1 MDRTRILSLLT
12 AGAVVLALSGCQSK
26 GDSSSAQTDGAATG
40 VAVQTRTIQLSSVA
54 TDNNVSGKVAA
65 DSQTSV
71 MVVATAKCTAVYVEA
86 GDEVK
91 AGDKICT
98 LDLASTIAAYNA
110 AKITYDSTVNS
121 YADQKAVLDKQIAL
135 YEKNLKDTKALFDI
149 GAASQAEIDQA
160 ELTLM
165 GAKNQRETAL
175 SQLEAG
181 MQSYKSNVQ
190 QLDQVLQD
198 VDSKGNVIAPVSG
211 TLVSLSAT
219 ENGYVSASMPV
230 AVINGVEQM
239 KITVA
244 VSESLVPKLA
254 IGDEADVTVAA
265 AGAQFV
271 GTVLSVEKAAN
282 MQTQL
287 YTVTLSVPAEVSG
300 LLSGM
305 FAEVTFHTD
314 RADGVITVPS
324 QAVLT
329 RGDTR
334 YVFVVEDGAAKY
346 VEVTLGLMG
355 SGVTQITSG
364 LTAGQELVTVGQ
376 SYLSDGD
383 PVRVVSGEG

>member
-1 MDRTRILSLLT
+1 MNWKRFLSLT
-12 AGAVVLALSGCQSK
+12 VAGAMALAMTGCQSK
-26 GDSSSAQTDGAATG
+26 EEDSSQQDDTAVG
-40 VAVQTRTIQLSSVA
+40 VAVQVQQVELSSIA

-65 DSQTSV
+65 DSQTSI
-71 MVVATAKCTAVYVEA
+71 MVAAAAKCTAVYVEA

-181 MQSYKSNVQ
+181 MQSYKSNVR

-230 AVINGVEQM
+230 AVINGAEQM
-239 KITVA
+239 KITVS
-244 VSESLVPKLA
+244 VSEALVPKLA
-254 IGDEADVTVAA
+254 IGDQADVAVSA
-265 AGAQFV
+265 AGAQFS
-271 GTVLSVEKAAN
+271 GTVRSVEKAAN

-314 RADGVITVPS
+314 SADNVITVPS

-334 YVFVVEDGAAKY
+334 YVFVVEDGTAKY
-346 VEVTLGLMG
+346 VEVTLGMMG
-355 SGVTQITSG
+355 SGVTEVTSG
-364 LTAGQELVTVGQ
+364 LTAGQQLVTVGQ

-383 PVRVVSGEG
+383 PVRIVSGEG

>member
-1 MDRTRILSLLT
+1 MNWKRFLSLT
-12 AGAVVLALSGCQSK
+12 VAGAMALAVTGCQSK
-26 GDSSSAQTDGAATG
+26 EGDSSQQDDAAVG
-40 VAVQTRTIQLSSVA
+40 VAVQVQQVELSSIA
-54 TDNNVSGKVAA
+54 TDNHVSGKVAA
-65 DSQTSV
+65 DSQTSI
-71 MVVATAKCTAVYVEA
+71 MVAAAAKCTAVYVEA

-198 VDSKGNVIAPVSG
+198 VDS

-230 AVINGVEQM
+230 AVINGAEQM
-239 KITVA
+239 KITVS
-244 VSESLVPKLA
+244 VSEALVPKLA
-254 IGDEADVTVAA
+254 IGDQADVTVSA
-265 AGAQFV
+265 AGVQFS
-271 GTVLSVEKAAN
+271 GTVRSVEKAAN

-314 RADGVITVPS
+314 QADGVITVPS

-346 VEVTLGLMG
+346 VEVTLGMMG
-355 SGVTQITSG
+355 SGVTEVTSG
-364 LTAGQELVTVGQ
+364 LTAGQQLVTVGQ

-383 PVRVVSGEG
+383 PVRIVSGEG

>member
-1 MDRTRILSLLT
+1 MNWKRFLSLT
-12 AGAVVLALSGCQSK
+12 VAGAMALAMTGCQSK
-26 GDSSSAQTDGAATG
+26 EEDSSQQDDAAVG
-40 VAVQTRTIQLSSVA
+40 VAVQVQQVELSSIA

-65 DSQTSV
+65 DSQTSI
-71 MVVATAKCTAVYVEA
+71 MVAAAAKCTAVYVEA

-230 AVINGVEQM
+230 AVINGAEQM
-239 KITVA
+239 KITVS
-244 VSESLVPKLA
+244 VSEALVPKLA
-254 IGDEADVTVAA
+254 IGDQADVVVSA
-265 AGAQFV
+265 AGAQFS
-271 GTVLSVEKAAN
+271 GTVRSVEKAAN

-287 YTVTLSVPAEVSG
+287 YTVTISVPAEVSG

-324 QAVLT
+324 QAILT
-329 RGDTR
+329 SGETR
-334 YVFVVEDGAAKY
+334 YVFVVEDGTAKY
-346 VEVTLGLMG
+346 VEVTLGMMG
-355 SGVTQITSG
+355 SGVTEVTSG
-364 LTAGQELVTVGQ
+364 LTAGQQRVTVGQ

-383 PVRVVSGEG
+383 PVRIVSGEG

>member
-1 MDRTRILSLLT
+1 M
-12 AGAVVLALSGCQSK
+12 ALAMTGCQSK
-26 GDSSSAQTDGAATG
+26 EEDSSQQDDAAVG
-40 VAVQTRTIQLSSVA
+40 VAVQVQQVELSSIA

-65 DSQTSV
+65 DSQTSI
-71 MVVATAKCTAVYVEA
+71 MVAAAAKCTAVYVEA

-230 AVINGVEQM
+230 AVINGAEQM
-239 KITVA
+239 KITVS
-244 VSESLVPKLA
+244 VSEALVPKLA
-254 IGDEADVTVAA
+254 IGDQADVVVSA
-265 AGAQFV
+265 AGAQFS
-271 GTVLSVEKAAN
+271 GTVRSVEKAAN

-324 QAVLT
+324 QAILT
-329 RGDTR
+329 SGDTR

-346 VEVTLGLMG
+346 VEVTLGMMG
-355 SGVTQITSG
+355 SGVTEVTSG
-364 LTAGQELVTVGQ
+364 LSAGQQLVTVGQ

-383 PVRVVSGEG
+383 PVRIVSGEG

>member
-1 MDRTRILSLLT
+1 MNWKRFLSLT
-12 AGAVVLALSGCQSK
+12 VAGAMALAMTGCQSK
-26 GDSSSAQTDGAATG
+26 EGDSSQQDDAAVG
-40 VAVQTRTIQLSSVA
+40 VAVQVQQVELSSIA
-54 TDNNVSGKVAA
+54 TDNHVSGKVAA
-65 DSQTSV
+65 DSQTSI
-71 MVVATAKCTAVYVEA
+71 MVAAAAKCTAVYVEA

-230 AVINGVEQM
+230 AVINGAEQM
-239 KITVA
+239 KITVS
-244 VSESLVPKLA
+244 VSEALVPKLA
-254 IGDEADVTVAA
+254 IGDQADVAVSA
-265 AGAQFV
+265 AGAQFS
-271 GTVLSVEKAAN
+271 GTVRSVEKAAN

-287 YTVTLSVPAEVSG
+287 YTVTISVPAEVSG

-334 YVFVVEDGAAKY
+334 YVFVVEDGTAKY
-346 VEVTLGLMG
+346 VEVTLGMMG
-355 SGVTQITSG
+355 SGVTEVTSG
-364 LTAGQELVTVGQ
+364 LTAGQQLVTVGQ

-383 PVRVVSGEG
+383 PVRIVSGEG

>member
-1 MDRTRILSLLT
+1 MNWKRFLSLT
-12 AGAVVLALSGCQSK
+12 VAGAMALAMTGCQSK
-26 GDSSSAQTDGAATG
+26 EEDSSQQDDAAVG
-40 VAVQTRTIQLSSVA
+40 VAVQVQQVELSSIA

-65 DSQTSV
+65 DSQTSI
-71 MVVATAKCTAVYVEA
+71 MVAAAAKCTAVYVEA

-181 MQSYKSNVQ
+181 MQSYKSNMQ

-230 AVINGVEQM
+230 AVINGAEQM
-239 KITVA
+239 KITVS
-244 VSESLVPKLA
+244 VSEALVPKLA
-254 IGDEADVTVAA
+254 IGDQADVAVSA
-265 AGAQFV
+265 AGAQFS
-271 GTVLSVEKAAN
+271 GTVRSVEKAAN

-314 RADGVITVPS
+314 SADNVITVPS
-324 QAVLT
+324 QAILT
-329 RGDTR
+329 SGETR

-346 VEVTLGLMG
+346 VEVTLGMMG
-355 SGVTQITSG
+355 SGVTEVTSG
-364 LTAGQELVTVGQ
+364 LTAGQQLVTVGQ

-383 PVRVVSGEG
+383 PVRIVSGEG

>member
-1 MDRTRILSLLT
+1 MNWKRFLSLAV
-12 AGAVVLALSGCQSK
+12 AGAMALAMTGCQSK
-26 GDSSSAQTDGAATG
+26 EGDSSQQDDAAVG
-40 VAVQTRTIQLSSVA
+40 VAVQVQQVELSSIA
-54 TDNNVSGKVAA
+54 TDNHVSGKVAA
-65 DSQTSV
+65 DSQTSI
-71 MVVATAKCTAVYVEA
+71 MVAAAAKCTAVYVEA

-219 ENGYVSASMPV
+219 ENGYVSTSMPV
-230 AVINGVEQM
+230 AVINGAEQM
-239 KITVA
+239 KITVS
-244 VSESLVPKLA
+244 VSEALVPKLA
-254 IGDEADVTVAA
+254 IGDQADVTVSA
-265 AGAQFV
+265 AGAQFS
-271 GTVLSVEKAAN
+271 GTVRSVEKAAN

-346 VEVTLGLMG
+346 VEVTLGMMG
-355 SGVTQITSG
+355 SGVTEVTSG
-364 LTAGQELVTVGQ
+364 LTAGQQLVTVGQ

-383 PVRVVSGEG
+383 PVRIVSGEG

>member
-1 MDRTRILSLLT
+1 MNWKRFLSLT
-12 AGAVVLALSGCQSK
+12 VAGAMALAMTGCQSK
-26 GDSSSAQTDGAATG
+26 EEDSSQQDDAAVG
-40 VAVQTRTIQLSSVA
+40 VAVQVQQVELSSIA

-65 DSQTSV
+65 DSQTSI
-71 MVVATAKCTAVYVEA
+71 MVAAAAKCTAVYVEA

-230 AVINGVEQM
+230 AVINGAEQM
-239 KITVA
+239 KITVS
-244 VSESLVPKLA
+244 VSEALVPKLA
-254 IGDEADVTVAA
+254 IGDQADVAVSA
-265 AGAQFV
+265 AGAQFS
-271 GTVLSVEKAAN
+271 GTVRSVEKAAN

-287 YTVTLSVPAEVSG
+287 YTVTISVPAEVSG

-324 QAVLT
+324 QAILT
-329 RGDTR
+329 SGETR
-334 YVFVVEDGAAKY
+334 YVFVVEDGTAKY
-346 VEVTLGLMG
+346 VEVTLGMMG
-355 SGVTQITSG
+355 SGVTEVTSG
-364 LTAGQELVTVGQ
+364 LTAGQQLVTVGQ

-383 PVRVVSGEG
+383 PVRIVSGEG

>member
-1 MDRTRILSLLT
+1 MNWKRFLSLT
-12 AGAVVLALSGCQSK
+12 VAGAMALAMTGCQSK
-26 GDSSSAQTDGAATG
+26 EEDSSQQDDAAVG
-40 VAVQTRTIQLSSVA
+40 VAVQVQQVELSSIA

-65 DSQTSV
+65 DSQTSI
-71 MVVATAKCTAVYVEA
+71 MVAAAAKCTAVYVEA

-230 AVINGVEQM
+230 AVINGAEQM
-239 KITVA
+239 KITVS
-244 VSESLVPKLA
+244 VSEALVPKLA
-254 IGDEADVTVAA
+254 IGDQADVVVSA
-265 AGAQFV
+265 AGAQFS
-271 GTVLSVEKAAN
+271 GTVRSVEKAAN

-300 LLSGM
+300 LLTGM

-324 QAVLT
+324 QAILT
-329 RGDTR
+329 SGETR
-334 YVFVVEDGAAKY
+334 YVFVVEDGTAKY
-346 VEVTLGLMG
+346 VEVTLGMMG
-355 SGVTQITSG
+355 SGVTEVTSG
-364 LTAGQELVTVGQ
+364 LTAGQQLVTVGQ

-383 PVRVVSGEG
+383 PVRIVSGEG

>member
-1 MDRTRILSLLT
+1 MNWKRFLSLT
-12 AGAVVLALSGCQSK
+12 VAGAMALAMTGCQSK
-26 GDSSSAQTDGAATG
+26 EEDSSQQDDTAVG
-40 VAVQTRTIQLSSVA
+40 VAVQVQQVELSSIA

-65 DSQTSV
+65 DSQTSI
-71 MVVATAKCTAVYVEA
+71 MVAAAAKCTAVYVEA

-230 AVINGVEQM
+230 AVINGAEQM
-239 KITVA
+239 KITVS
-244 VSESLVPKLA
+244 VSEALVPKLA
-254 IGDEADVTVAA
+254 IGDQADVAVSA
-265 AGAQFV
+265 AGAQFS
-271 GTVLSVEKAAN
+271 GTVRSVEKAAN

-314 RADGVITVPS
+314 QADGVIVVPS

-334 YVFVVEDGAAKY
+334 YVFVVEDGTAKY
-346 VEVTLGLMG
+346 VEVTLGMMG
-355 SGVTQITSG
+355 SGVTEVTSG
-364 LTAGQELVTVGQ
+364 LTAGQQLVTVGQ

-383 PVRVVSGEG
+383 PVRIVSGEG

>member
-1 MDRTRILSLLT
+1 MNWKRFLSLT
-12 AGAVVLALSGCQSK
+12 VAGAMALAMTGCQSK
-26 GDSSSAQTDGAATG
+26 EEDSSQQDDAAVG
-40 VAVQTRTIQLSSVA
+40 VAVQVRQVELSSIA

-65 DSQTSV
+65 DSQTSI
-71 MVVATAKCTAVYVEA
+71 MVAAAAKCTAVYVEA

-230 AVINGVEQM
+230 AVINGAEQM
-239 KITVA
+239 KITVS
-244 VSESLVPKLA
+244 VSEALVPKLA
-254 IGDEADVTVAA
+254 IGDQADVVVSA
-265 AGAQFV
+265 AGAQFS
-271 GTVLSVEKAAN
+271 GTVRSVEKAAN

-314 RADGVITVPS
+314 RADGVIVVPS

-346 VEVTLGLMG
+346 VEVTLGMMG
-355 SGVTQITSG
+355 SGVTEVTSG
-364 LTAGQELVTVGQ
+364 LTAGQQLVTVGQ

-383 PVRVVSGEG
+383 PVRIVSGEG

>member
-1 MDRTRILSLLT
+1 M
-12 AGAVVLALSGCQSK
+12 ALAMTGCQSK
-26 GDSSSAQTDGAATG
+26 EEDSSQQDDAAVG
-40 VAVQTRTIQLSSVA
+40 VAVQVQQVELSSIA

-65 DSQTSV
+65 DSQTSI
-71 MVVATAKCTAVYVEA
+71 MVAAAAKCTAVYVEA

-230 AVINGVEQM
+230 AVINGAEQM
-239 KITVA
+239 KITVS
-244 VSESLVPKLA
+244 VSEALVPKLA
-254 IGDEADVTVAA
+254 IGDQADVAVSA
-265 AGAQFV
+265 AGAQFS
-271 GTVLSVEKAAN
+271 GTVRSVEKTAN

-314 RADGVITVPS
+314 SADNVITVPS
-324 QAVLT
+324 QAILT
-329 RGDTR
+329 SGETR
-334 YVFVVEDGAAKY
+334 YVFVVEDGTAKY
-346 VEVTLGLMG
+346 VEVTLGMMG
-355 SGVTQITSG
+355 SGVTEVTSG
-364 LTAGQELVTVGQ
+364 LTAGQQLVTVGQ

-383 PVRVVSGEG
+383 PVRIVSGEG

>member
-1 MDRTRILSLLT
+1 MNWKRFLSLT
-12 AGAVVLALSGCQSK
+12 VAGAMALAMTGCQSK
-26 GDSSSAQTDGAATG
+26 EEDSSQQDDAAVG
-40 VAVQTRTIQLSSVA
+40 VAVQVQQVELSSIA

-65 DSQTSV
+65 DSQTSI
-71 MVVATAKCTAVYVEA
+71 MVAAAAKCTAVYVEA

-239 KITVA
+239 KITVS
-244 VSESLVPKLA
+244 VSEALVPKLA
-254 IGDEADVTVAA
+254 IGDQADVVVSA
-265 AGAQFV
+265 AGAQFS
-271 GTVLSVEKAAN
+271 GTVRSVEKAAN

-324 QAVLT
+324 QAILT
-329 RGDTR
+329 SGETR

-346 VEVTLGLMG
+346 VEVTLGMMG
-355 SGVTQITSG
+355 SGVTEVTSG
-364 LTAGQELVTVGQ
+364 LTAGQQLVTVGQ

-383 PVRVVSGEG
+383 PVRIVSGEG

>member
-1 MDRTRILSLLT
+1 MNWKRFLSLT
-12 AGAVVLALSGCQSK
+12 VAGAMALAMTGCQSK
-26 GDSSSAQTDGAATG
+26 EEDSSQQDDAAVG
-40 VAVQTRTIQLSSVA
+40 VAVQVQQVELSSIA

-65 DSQTSV
+65 DSQTSI
-71 MVVATAKCTAVYVEA
+71 MVAAAAKCTAVYVEA

-165 GAKNQRETAL
+165 GAKNQRETTL

-230 AVINGVEQM
+230 AVINGAEQM
-239 KITVA
+239 KITVS
-244 VSESLVPKLA
+244 VSEALVPKLA
-254 IGDEADVTVAA
+254 IGDQADVAVSA
-265 AGAQFV
+265 AGAQFS
-271 GTVLSVEKAAN
+271 GTVRSVEKAAN

-314 RADGVITVPS
+314 SADNVITVPS
-324 QAVLT
+324 QAILT
-329 RGDTR
+329 SGETR
-334 YVFVVEDGAAKY
+334 YVFVVEDGTAKY
-346 VEVTLGLMG
+346 VEVTLGMMG
-355 SGVTQITSG
+355 SGVTEVTSG
-364 LTAGQELVTVGQ
+364 LTAGQQLVTVGQ

-383 PVRVVSGEG
+383 PVRIVSGEG

>member
-1 MDRTRILSLLT
+1 MNWKRFLSLT
-12 AGAVVLALSGCQSK
+12 VAGAMALAMTGCQSK
-26 GDSSSAQTDGAATG
+26 EEDSSQQDDAAVG
-40 VAVQTRTIQLSSVA
+40 VAVQVQQVELSSIA

-65 DSQTSV
+65 DSQTSI
-71 MVVATAKCTAVYVEA
+71 MVAAAAKCTAVYVEA

-135 YEKNLKDTKALFDI
+135 YEKKLKDTKALFDI

-181 MQSYKSNVQ
+181 MQSYESNVQ

-230 AVINGVEQM
+230 AVINGAEQM
-239 KITVA
+239 KITVS
-244 VSESLVPKLA
+244 VSEALVPKLA
-254 IGDEADVTVAA
+254 IGDQADVVVSA
-265 AGAQFV
+265 AGAQFS
-271 GTVLSVEKAAN
+271 GTVRSVEKAAN

-324 QAVLT
+324 QAILT
-329 RGDTR
+329 SGETR

-346 VEVTLGLMG
+346 VEVTLGMMG
-355 SGVTQITSG
+355 SGVTEVTSG
-364 LTAGQELVTVGQ
+364 LTAGQQLVTVGQ

-383 PVRVVSGEG
+383 PVRIVSGEV

>member
-1 MDRTRILSLLT
+1 MNWKRFLSLT
-12 AGAVVLALSGCQSK
+12 VAGALALAMTGCQSK
-26 GDSSSAQTDGAATG
+26 EEDSSQQDDAAVG
-40 VAVQTRTIQLSSVA
+40 VAVQVQQVELSSIA

-65 DSQTSV
+65 DSQTSI
-71 MVVATAKCTAVYVEA
+71 MVAAAAKCTAVYVEA

-230 AVINGVEQM
+230 AVINGAEQM
-239 KITVA
+239 KITVS
-244 VSESLVPKLA
+244 VSEALVPKLA
-254 IGDEADVTVAA
+254 IGDQADVAVSA
-265 AGAQFV
+265 AGAQFS
-271 GTVLSVEKAAN
+271 GTVRSVEKAAN

-287 YTVTLSVPAEVSG
+287 YTVTISVPAEVSG

-346 VEVTLGLMG
+346 VEVTLGMMG
-355 SGVTQITSG
+355 SGVTEVTSG
-364 LTAGQELVTVGQ
+364 LTAGQQLVTVGQ

-383 PVRVVSGEG
+383 PVRIVSGEG

>member
-1 MDRTRILSLLT
+1 MNWKRFLSLT
-12 AGAVVLALSGCQSK
+12 VAGAMALAMTGCQSK
-26 GDSSSAQTDGAATG
+26 EEDSSQQDDAAVG
-40 VAVQTRTIQLSSVA
+40 VAVQVQQVELSSIA

-65 DSQTSV
+65 DSQTSI
-71 MVVATAKCTAVYVEA
+71 MVAAAAKCTAVYVEA

-230 AVINGVEQM
+230 AVINGAEQM
-239 KITVA
+239 KITVS
-244 VSESLVPKLA
+244 VSEALVPKLA
-254 IGDEADVTVAA
+254 IGDQADVAVSA
-265 AGAQFV
+265 AGAQFS
-271 GTVLSVEKAAN
+271 GTVRSVEKTAN

-314 RADGVITVPS
+314 RADGVIVVPS

-346 VEVTLGLMG
+346 VEVTLGMMG
-355 SGVTQITSG
+355 SGVTEVTSG
-364 LTAGQELVTVGQ
+364 LTAGQQLVTVGQ

-383 PVRVVSGEG
+383 PVRIVSGEG

>member
-1 MDRTRILSLLT
+1 MNWKRFLSLT
-12 AGAVVLALSGCQSK
+12 VAGAMALAMTGCQSK
-26 GDSSSAQTDGAATG
+26 EEDSSQQDDAAVG
-40 VAVQTRTIQLSSVA
+40 VAVQVQQVELSSIA

-65 DSQTSV
+65 DSQTSI
-71 MVVATAKCTAVYVEA
+71 MVAAAAKCTAVYVEA

-211 TLVSLSAT
+211 TLVSLYAT

-230 AVINGVEQM
+230 AVINGAEQM

-254 IGDEADVTVAA
+254 IGDQADVAVSA
-265 AGAQFV
+265 AGAQFS
-271 GTVLSVEKAAN
+271 GTVRSVEKAAN

-324 QAVLT
+324 QAILT
-329 RGDTR
+329 SGETR

-346 VEVTLGLMG
+346 VEVTLGMMG
-355 SGVTQITSG
+355 SGVTEVTSG
-364 LTAGQELVTVGQ
+364 LTAGQQLVTVGQ

-383 PVRVVSGEG
+383 PVRIVSGEG

>member
-1 MDRTRILSLLT
+1 MNWKRFLSLT
-12 AGAVVLALSGCQSK
+12 VAGAMALAMTGCQSK
-26 GDSSSAQTDGAATG
+26 EEDSSQQDDAAVG
-40 VAVQTRTIQLSSVA
+40 VAVQVQQVELSSIA

-65 DSQTSV
+65 DSQTSI
-71 MVVATAKCTAVYVEA
+71 MVAAAAKCTAVYVEA

-230 AVINGVEQM
+230 AVINGAEQM
-239 KITVA
+239 KITVS
-244 VSESLVPKLA
+244 VSEALVPKLA
-254 IGDEADVTVAA
+254 IGDQADVAVSA
-265 AGAQFV
+265 AGAQFS
-271 GTVLSVEKAAN
+271 GTVRSVEKAAN

-287 YTVTLSVPAEVSG
+287 YTVTISVPAEVSG

-314 RADGVITVPS
+314 SADNVITVPS

-346 VEVTLGLMG
+346 VEVTLGMMG
-355 SGVTQITSG
+355 SGVTEVTSG
-364 LTAGQELVTVGQ
+364 LTAGQQLVTVGQ

-383 PVRVVSGEG
+383 PVRIVSGEG

>member
-1 MDRTRILSLLT
+1 MNWKRFLSLT
-12 AGAVVLALSGCQSK
+12 VAGAMALAMTGCQSK
-26 GDSSSAQTDGAATG
+26 EEDSSQQDDAAVG
-40 VAVQTRTIQLSSVA
+40 VAVQVQQVELSSIA

-65 DSQTSV
+65 DSQTSI
-71 MVVATAKCTAVYVEA
+71 MVAAAAKCTAVYVEA

-230 AVINGVEQM
+230 AVINGAEQM
-239 KITVA
+239 KITVS
-244 VSESLVPKLA
+244 VSEALVPKLA
-254 IGDEADVTVAA
+254 IGDQADVVVSA
-265 AGAQFV
+265 AGAQFS
-271 GTVLSVEKAAN
+271 GTVRSVEKAAN

-287 YTVTLSVPAEVSG
+287 YTVTISVPAEVSG

-314 RADGVITVPS
+314 QADGVITVPS

-329 RGDTR
+329 QGDTR

-346 VEVTLGLMG
+346 VEVTLGMMG
-355 SGVTQITSG
+355 SGVTEVTSG
-364 LTAGQELVTVGQ
+364 LTAGQQLVTVGQ

-383 PVRVVSGEG
+383 PVRIVSGEG

>member
-1 MDRTRILSLLT
+1 MNWKRFLSLT
-12 AGAVVLALSGCQSK
+12 VAGAMALAMTGCQSK
-26 GDSSSAQTDGAATG
+26 EEDSSQQDDAAVG
-40 VAVQTRTIQLSSVA
+40 VAVQVQQVELFSIA

-65 DSQTSV
+65 DSQTSI
-71 MVVATAKCTAVYVEA
+71 MVAAAAKCTAVYVEA

-181 MQSYKSNVQ
+181 MQSYKSNMQ

-230 AVINGVEQM
+230 AVINGAEQM
-239 KITVA
+239 KITVS
-244 VSESLVPKLA
+244 VSEALVPKLA
-254 IGDEADVTVAA
+254 IGDQADVVVSA
-265 AGAQFV
+265 AGAQFS
-271 GTVLSVEKAAN
+271 GTVRSVEKAAN

-314 RADGVITVPS
+314 RADGVIVVPS

-329 RGDTR
+329 RGETR

-346 VEVTLGLMG
+346 VEVTLGMMG
-355 SGVTQITSG
+355 SGVTEVTSG
-364 LTAGQELVTVGQ
+364 LTAGQQLVTVGQ

-383 PVRVVSGEG
+383 PVRIVSGEG

>member
-1 MDRTRILSLLT
+1 MNWKRFLSLT
-12 AGAVVLALSGCQSK
+12 VAGAMALAVTGCQSK
-26 GDSSSAQTDGAATG
+26 EGDSSQQDDAAVG
-40 VAVQTRTIQLSSVA
+40 VAVQVQQVELSSIA
-54 TDNNVSGKVAA
+54 TDNHVSGKVAA
-65 DSQTSV
+65 DSQTSI
-71 MVVATAKCTAVYVEA
+71 MVAAAAKCTAVYVEA

-230 AVINGVEQM
+230 AVINGAEQM
-239 KITVA
+239 KITVS
-244 VSESLVPKLA
+244 VSEALVPKLA
-254 IGDEADVTVAA
+254 IGDQADVAVSA
-265 AGAQFV
+265 AGVQFS
-271 GTVLSVEKAAN
+271 GTVRSVEKAAN

-324 QAVLT
+324 QAILT
-329 RGDTR
+329 SGETR
-334 YVFVVEDGAAKY
+334 YVFVVEDGTAKY
-346 VEVTLGLMG
+346 VEVTLGMMG
-355 SGVTQITSG
+355 SGVTEVTSG
-364 LTAGQELVTVGQ
+364 LTAGQQLVTVGQ

-383 PVRVVSGEG
+383 PVRIVSGEG

>member
-1 MDRTRILSLLT
+1 MNWKRFLSLT
-12 AGAVVLALSGCQSK
+12 VAGAMALAMTGCQSK
-26 GDSSSAQTDGAATG
+26 EEDSAQQDDAAVG
-40 VAVQTRTIQLSSVA
+40 GAVQVQQVELSSIA

-65 DSQTSV
+65 DSQTSI
-71 MVVATAKCTAVYVEA
+71 MVAAAAKCTAVYVEA

-230 AVINGVEQM
+230 AVINGAEQM
-239 KITVA
+239 KITVS
-244 VSESLVPKLA
+244 VSEALVPKLA
-254 IGDEADVTVAA
+254 IGDQADVVVSA
-265 AGAQFV
+265 AGAQFS
-271 GTVLSVEKAAN
+271 GTVRSVEKAAN

-287 YTVTLSVPAEVSG
+287 YTVTISVPAEVSG

-314 RADGVITVPS
+314 QADGVITVPS

-329 RGDTR
+329 QGDTR

-346 VEVTLGLMG
+346 VEVTLGMMG
-355 SGVTQITSG
+355 SGVTEVTSG
-364 LTAGQELVTVGQ
+364 LTAGQQLVTVGQ

-383 PVRVVSGEG
+383 PVRIVSGEG

>member
-1 MDRTRILSLLT
+1 MNWKRFLSLT
-12 AGAVVLALSGCQSK
+12 VAGAMALAMTGCQSK
-26 GDSSSAQTDGAATG
+26 EEDSSQQDDAAVG
-40 VAVQTRTIQLSSVA
+40 VAVQVQQVELSSIA

-65 DSQTSV
+65 DSQTSI
-71 MVVATAKCTAVYVEA
+71 MVAAAAKCTAVYVEA

-230 AVINGVEQM
+230 AVINGAEQM
-239 KITVA
+239 KITVS
-244 VSESLVPKLA
+244 VSEALVPKLA
-254 IGDEADVTVAA
+254 IGDQADVVVSA
-265 AGAQFV
+265 AGAQFS
-271 GTVLSVEKAAN
+271 GTVRSVEKAAN

-287 YTVTLSVPAEVSG
+287 YSVTLSVPAEVSG

-334 YVFVVEDGAAKY
+334 YVFVVEDGTAKY
-346 VEVTLGLMG
+346 VEVTLGMMG
-355 SGVTQITSG
+355 SGVTEVTSG
-364 LTAGQELVTVGQ
+364 LTAGQQLVTVGQ

-383 PVRVVSGEG
+383 PVRIVSGEG

>member
-1 MDRTRILSLLT
+1 MNWKRFLSLT
-12 AGAVVLALSGCQSK
+12 VAGAMALAMTGCQSK
-26 GDSSSAQTDGAATG
+26 EEDSSQQDDAAVG
-40 VAVQTRTIQLSSVA
+40 VAVQVQQVELSSIA

-65 DSQTSV
+65 DSQTSI
-71 MVVATAKCTAVYVEA
+71 MVAAAAKCTAVYVEA

-230 AVINGVEQM
+230 AVINGAEQM
-239 KITVA
+239 KITVS
-244 VSESLVPKLA
+244 VSEALVPKLA
-254 IGDEADVTVAA
+254 IGDQADVAVSA
-265 AGAQFV
+265 AGAQFS
-271 GTVLSVEKAAN
+271 GTVRSVEKAAN

-314 RADGVITVPS
+314 SADNVITVPS
-324 QAVLT
+324 QAILT
-329 RGDTR
+329 SGETR
-334 YVFVVEDGAAKY
+334 YVFVVEDGTAKY
-346 VEVTLGLMG
+346 VEVTLGMMG
-355 SGVTQITSG
+355 SGVTEVTSG
-364 LTAGQELVTVGQ
+364 LTAGQQLVTVGQ

-383 PVRVVSGEG
+383 PVRIVSGEG

>member
-1 MDRTRILSLLT
+1 MNWKRFLSLT
-12 AGAVVLALSGCQSK
+12 VAGAMALAMTGCQSK
-26 GDSSSAQTDGAATG
+26 EEDSSQQDDAAVG
-40 VAVQTRTIQLSSVA
+40 VAVQVQQVELSSIA

-65 DSQTSV
+65 DSQTSI
-71 MVVATAKCTAVYVEA
+71 MVAAAAKCTAVYVEA

-230 AVINGVEQM
+230 AVINGAEQM
-239 KITVA
+239 KITVS
-244 VSESLVPKLA
+244 VSEALVPKLA
-254 IGDEADVTVAA
+254 IGDQADVVVSA
-265 AGAQFV
+265 AGAQFS
-271 GTVLSVEKAAN
+271 GTVRSVEKAAN

-314 RADGVITVPS
+314 SADNVITVPS
-324 QAVLT
+324 QAILT
-329 RGDTR
+329 SGETR

-346 VEVTLGLMG
+346 VEVTLGMMG
-355 SGVTQITSG
+355 SGVTEVTSG
-364 LTAGQELVTVGQ
+364 LTAGQQLVTVGQ

-383 PVRVVSGEG
+383 PVRIVSGEG

>member
-1 MDRTRILSLLT
+1 MNWKRFLSLT
-12 AGAVVLALSGCQSK
+12 VAGAMALAMTGCQSK
-26 GDSSSAQTDGAATG
+26 EGDSSQQDDAAVG
-40 VAVQTRTIQLSSVA
+40 VAVQVQQVELSSIA
-54 TDNNVSGKVAA
+54 TDNNVSGKAAA
-65 DSQTSV
+65 DSQTSI
-71 MVVATAKCTAVYVEA
+71 MVAAAAKCTAVYVEA

-230 AVINGVEQM
+230 AVINGAEQM
-239 KITVA
+239 KITVS
-244 VSESLVPKLA
+244 VSEALVPKLA
-254 IGDEADVTVAA
+254 IGDQADVVVSA
-265 AGAQFV
+265 AGAQFS
-271 GTVLSVEKAAN
+271 GTVRSVEKAAN

-334 YVFVVEDGAAKY
+334 YVFVVEDGTAKY
-346 VEVTLGLMG
+346 VEVTLGMMG
-355 SGVTQITSG
+355 SGVTEVTSG
-364 LTAGQELVTVGQ
+364 LTAGQQLVTVGQ

-383 PVRVVSGEG
+383 PVRIVSGEG

>member
-1 MDRTRILSLLT
+1 MNWKRFLSLT
-12 AGAVVLALSGCQSK
+12 VAGAMALAMTGCQSK
-26 GDSSSAQTDGAATG
+26 EEDSSQQDDAAVG
-40 VAVQTRTIQLSSVA
+40 VAVQVQQVELSSIA

-65 DSQTSV
+65 DSQTSI
-71 MVVATAKCTAVYVEA
+71 MVAAAAKCTAVYVEA

-181 MQSYKSNVQ
+181 MQSYKSNMQ

-230 AVINGVEQM
+230 AVINGAEQM
-239 KITVA
+239 KITVS
-244 VSESLVPKLA
+244 VSEALVPKLA
-254 IGDEADVTVAA
+254 IGDQADVAVSA
-265 AGAQFV
+265 AGAQFS
-271 GTVLSVEKAAN
+271 GTVRSVEKTAN

-346 VEVTLGLMG
+346 VEVTLGMMG
-355 SGVTQITSG
+355 SGVTEVTSG
-364 LTAGQELVTVGQ
+364 LTAGQQLVTVGQ

-383 PVRVVSGEG
+383 PVRIVSGEG

>member
-1 MDRTRILSLLT
+1 MNWKRFLSLT
-12 AGAVVLALSGCQSK
+12 VAGAMALAMTGCQSK
-26 GDSSSAQTDGAATG
+26 EEDSSQQDDAAVG
-40 VAVQTRTIQLSSVA
+40 VAVQVQQVELSSIA

-65 DSQTSV
+65 DSQTSI
-71 MVVATAKCTAVYVEA
+71 MVAAAAKCTAVYVEA

-230 AVINGVEQM
+230 AVINGAEQM
-239 KITVA
+239 KITVS
-244 VSESLVPKLA
+244 VSEALVPKLA
-254 IGDEADVTVAA
+254 IGDQADVAVSA
-265 AGAQFV
+265 AGAQFS
-271 GTVLSVEKAAN
+271 GTVRSVEKAAN

-314 RADGVITVPS
+314 RADGVIVVPS

-334 YVFVVEDGAAKY
+334 YVFVVEDGTAKY
-346 VEVTLGLMG
+346 VEVTLGMMG
-355 SGVTQITSG
+355 SGVTEVTSG
-364 LTAGQELVTVGQ
+364 LTAGQQLVTVGQ

-383 PVRVVSGEG
+383 PVRIVSGEG

>member
-1 MDRTRILSLLT
+1 MNWKRFLSLT
-12 AGAVVLALSGCQSK
+12 VAGAMALAMTGCQSK
-26 GDSSSAQTDGAATG
+26 EEDSSQQDDAAVG
-40 VAVQTRTIQLSSVA
+40 VAVQVQQVELSSIA
-54 TDNNVSGKVAA
+54 TDNNVSGKVSA

-71 MVVATAKCTAVYVEA
+71 MVAATAKCTAVYVEA

-230 AVINGVEQM
+230 AVINGAEQM
-239 KITVA
+239 KITVS
-244 VSESLVPKLA
+244 VSEALVPKLA
-254 IGDEADVTVAA
+254 IGDQADVAVSA
-265 AGAQFV
+265 AGAQFS
-271 GTVLSVEKAAN
+271 GTVRSVEKAAN

-324 QAVLT
+324 QAILT
-329 RGDTR
+329 SGETR

-346 VEVTLGLMG
+346 VEVTLGMMG
-355 SGVTQITSG
+355 SGVTEVTSG
-364 LTAGQELVTVGQ
+364 LTAGQQLVTVGQ

-383 PVRVVSGEG
+383 PVRIVSGEG

>member
-1 MDRTRILSLLT
+1 MNWKRFLSLT
-12 AGAVVLALSGCQSK
+12 VAGAMALAMTGCQSK
-26 GDSSSAQTDGAATG
+26 EEDSSQQDDAAVG
-40 VAVQTRTIQLSSVA
+40 VAVQVQQVELSSIA

-65 DSQTSV
+65 DSQTSI
-71 MVVATAKCTAVYVEA
+71 MVAAAAKCTAVYVEA

-230 AVINGVEQM
+230 AVINGAEQM
-239 KITVA
+239 KITVS
-244 VSESLVPKLA
+244 VSEALVPKLA
-254 IGDEADVTVAA
+254 IGDQADVVVSA
-265 AGAQFV
+265 AGAQFS
-271 GTVLSVEKAAN
+271 GTVRSVEKAAN

-324 QAVLT
+324 QAILT
-329 RGDTR
+329 SGETR

-346 VEVTLGLMG
+346 VEVTLGMMG
-355 SGVTQITSG
+355 SGVTEVTSG
-364 LTAGQELVTVGQ
+364 LTAGQQLVTVGQ

-383 PVRVVSGEG
+383 PVRIVSGEG

>member
-1 MDRTRILSLLT
+1 MNWKRFLSLT
-12 AGAVVLALSGCQSK
+12 VAGAMALAMTGCQSK
-26 GDSSSAQTDGAATG
+26 EEDSSQQDDAAVG
-40 VAVQTRTIQLSSVA
+40 VAVQVQQVELSSIA

-65 DSQTSV
+65 DSQTSI
-71 MVVATAKCTAVYVEA
+71 MVAAAAKCTAVYVEA

-121 YADQKAVLDKQIAL
+121 YADQKAVLDKQMAL

-230 AVINGVEQM
+230 AVINGAEQM
-239 KITVA
+239 KITVS
-244 VSESLVPKLA
+244 VSEALVPKLA
-254 IGDEADVTVAA
+254 IGDQADVVVSA
-265 AGAQFV
+265 AGAQFS
-271 GTVLSVEKAAN
+271 GTVRSVEKAAN

-314 RADGVITVPS
+314 QADGVITVPS

-329 RGDTR
+329 QGDTR

-346 VEVTLGLMG
+346 VEVTLGMMG
-355 SGVTQITSG
+355 SGVTEVTSG
-364 LTAGQELVTVGQ
+364 LTAGQQLVTVGQ

-383 PVRVVSGEG
+383 PVRIVSGEG

>member
-1 MDRTRILSLLT
+1 MNWKRFLSLT
-12 AGAVVLALSGCQSK
+12 VAGAMALAMTGCQSK
-26 GDSSSAQTDGAATG
+26 EEDSSQQDDAAVG
-40 VAVQTRTIQLSSVA
+40 VAVQVQQVELSSIA

-65 DSQTSV
+65 DSQTSI
-71 MVVATAKCTAVYVEA
+71 MVAAAAKCTAVYVEA

-230 AVINGVEQM
+230 AVINGAEQM
-239 KITVA
+239 KITVS
-244 VSESLVPKLA
+244 VSEALVPKLA
-254 IGDEADVTVAA
+254 IGDQADVVVSA
-265 AGAQFV
+265 AGAQFS
-271 GTVLSVEKAAN
+271 GTVRSVEKAAN

-287 YTVTLSVPAEVSG
+287 YTVTISVPAEVSG

-346 VEVTLGLMG
+346 VEVTLGMMG
-355 SGVTQITSG
+355 SGVTEVTSG
-364 LTAGQELVTVGQ
+364 LTAGQQLVTVGQ

-383 PVRVVSGEG
+383 PVRIVSGEG

>member
-1 MDRTRILSLLT
+1 MNWKRFLSLT
-12 AGAVVLALSGCQSK
+12 VAGAMALAMTGCQSK
-26 GDSSSAQTDGAATG
+26 EDDSSQQDDAAVG
-40 VAVQTRTIQLSSVA
+40 VAVQVQQVELSSIA

-71 MVVATAKCTAVYVEA
+71 MVAATAKCTAVYVEA

-230 AVINGVEQM
+230 AVINGAEQM
-239 KITVA
+239 KITVS
-244 VSESLVPKLA
+244 VSEALVPKLA
-254 IGDEADVTVAA
+254 IGDQADVTVSA
-265 AGAQFV
+265 AGAQFS
-271 GTVLSVEKAAN
+271 GTVRSVEKAAN

-287 YTVTLSVPAEVSG
+287 YTVTISVPAEVSG

-346 VEVTLGLMG
+346 VEVTLGMMG
-355 SGVTQITSG
+355 SGVTEVTSG
-364 LTAGQELVTVGQ
+364 LTAGQQLVTVGQ

-383 PVRVVSGEG
+383 PVRIVSGEG

>member
-1 MDRTRILSLLT
+1 MNWKRFLSLT
-12 AGAVVLALSGCQSK
+12 VAGAMALAMTGCQSK
-26 GDSSSAQTDGAATG
+26 EEDSSQQDDAAVG
-40 VAVQTRTIQLSSVA
+40 VAVQVQQVELSSIA

-65 DSQTSV
+65 DSQTSI
-71 MVVATAKCTAVYVEA
+71 MVAAAAKCTAVYVEA

-230 AVINGVEQM
+230 AVINGAEQM
-239 KITVA
+239 KITVS
-244 VSESLVPKLA
+244 VSEALVPKLA
-254 IGDEADVTVAA
+254 IGDQADVVVSA
-265 AGAQFV
+265 AGAQFS
-271 GTVLSVEKAAN
+271 GTVRSVEKAAN

-287 YTVTLSVPAEVSG
+287 YTVTLSVPAEASG

-324 QAVLT
+324 QAILT
-329 RGDTR
+329 SGETR
-334 YVFVVEDGAAKY
+334 YVFVVEDGTAKY
-346 VEVTLGLMG
+346 VEVTLGMMG
-355 SGVTQITSG
+355 SGVTEVTSG
-364 LTAGQELVTVGQ
+364 LTAGQQLVTVGQ

-383 PVRVVSGEG
+383 PVRIVSGEG

>member
-1 MDRTRILSLLT
+1 
-12 AGAVVLALSGCQSK
+12 
-26 GDSSSAQTDGAATG
+26 
-40 VAVQTRTIQLSSVA
+40 
-54 TDNNVSGKVAA
+54 
-65 DSQTSV
+65 
-71 MVVATAKCTAVYVEA
+71 
-86 GDEVK
+86 
-91 AGDKICT
+91 
-98 LDLASTIAAYNA
+98 
-110 AKITYDSTVNS
+110 
-121 YADQKAVLDKQIAL
+121 
-135 YEKNLKDTKALFDI
+135 
-149 GAASQAEIDQA
+149 
-160 ELTLM
+160 M

-230 AVINGVEQM
+230 AVINGAEQM
-239 KITVA
+239 KITVS
-244 VSESLVPKLA
+244 VSEALVPKLA
-254 IGDEADVTVAA
+254 IGDQADVVVSA
-265 AGAQFV
+265 AGAQFS
-271 GTVLSVEKAAN
+271 GTVRSVEKAAN

-324 QAVLT
+324 QAILT
-329 RGDTR
+329 SGDTR

-346 VEVTLGLMG
+346 VEVTLGMMG
-355 SGVTQITSG
+355 SGVTEVTSG
-364 LTAGQELVTVGQ
+364 LTAGQQLVTVGQ

-383 PVRVVSGEG
+383 PVRIVSGEG

>member
-1 MDRTRILSLLT
+1 MNWKRFLSLT
-12 AGAVVLALSGCQSK
+12 VAGAMALAMTGCQSK
-26 GDSSSAQTDGAATG
+26 EEDSSQQDDAAVG
-40 VAVQTRTIQLSSVA
+40 VAVQVQRVELSSIA

-65 DSQTSV
+65 DSQTSI
-71 MVVATAKCTAVYVEA
+71 MVGAAAKCTAVYVEA

-230 AVINGVEQM
+230 AVINGAEQM
-239 KITVA
+239 KITVS
-244 VSESLVPKLA
+244 VSEALVPKLA
-254 IGDEADVTVAA
+254 IGDQADVAVSA
-265 AGAQFV
+265 AGVQFS
-271 GTVLSVEKAAN
+271 GTVRSVEKAAN

-346 VEVTLGLMG
+346 VEVTLGMMG
-355 SGVTQITSG
+355 SGVTEVTSG
-364 LTAGQELVTVGQ
+364 LTAGQQLVTVGQ

-383 PVRVVSGEG
+383 PVRIVSGEG

>member
-1 MDRTRILSLLT
+1 MNWKRFLSLT
-12 AGAVVLALSGCQSK
+12 VAGAMALAMTGCQSK
-26 GDSSSAQTDGAATG
+26 EEDSSQQDDAAVG
-40 VAVQTRTIQLSSVA
+40 VAVQVQQVELSSIA

-65 DSQTSV
+65 DSQTSI
-71 MVVATAKCTAVYVEA
+71 MVAAAAKCTAVYVEA

-230 AVINGVEQM
+230 AVINGAEQM
-239 KITVA
+239 KITVS
-244 VSESLVPKLA
+244 VSEALVPKLA
-254 IGDEADVTVAA
+254 IGDQADVAVSA
-265 AGAQFV
+265 AGAQFS
-271 GTVLSVEKAAN
+271 GTVRSVEKAAN

-314 RADGVITVPS
+314 QADGVITVPS
-324 QAVLT
+324 QAILT
-329 RGDTR
+329 SGETR
-334 YVFVVEDGAAKY
+334 YVFVVEDGTAKY
-346 VEVTLGLMG
+346 VEVTLGMMG
-355 SGVTQITSG
+355 SGVTEVTSG
-364 LTAGQELVTVGQ
+364 LTAGQQLVTVGQ

-383 PVRVVSGEG
+383 PVRIVSGEG

>member
-1 MDRTRILSLLT
+1 MNWKRFLSLT
-12 AGAVVLALSGCQSK
+12 VAGAMALAMTGCQSK
-26 GDSSSAQTDGAATG
+26 EEDSSQQDDTAVG
-40 VAVQTRTIQLSSVA
+40 VAVQVQQVELSSIA

-71 MVVATAKCTAVYVEA
+71 MVAATAKCTAVYVEA

-91 AGDKICT
+91 AGEKICT

-230 AVINGVEQM
+230 AVINGAEQM
-239 KITVA
+239 KITVS
-244 VSESLVPKLA
+244 VSEALVPKLA
-254 IGDEADVTVAA
+254 IGDQADVVVSA
-265 AGAQFV
+265 AGAQFS
-271 GTVLSVEKAAN
+271 GTVRSVEKAAN

-324 QAVLT
+324 QAILT
-329 RGDTR
+329 SGETR

-346 VEVTLGLMG
+346 VEVTLGMMG
-355 SGVTQITSG
+355 SGVTEVTSG
-364 LTAGQELVTVGQ
+364 LTAGQQLVTVGQ

-383 PVRVVSGEG
+383 PVRIVSGEG

>member
-1 MDRTRILSLLT
+1 MNWKRFLSLT
-12 AGAVVLALSGCQSK
+12 VAGAMALAMTGCQSK
-26 GDSSSAQTDGAATG
+26 EDDSSQQDDAAVG
-40 VAVQTRTIQLSSVA
+40 VAVQVQQVELSSIA
-54 TDNNVSGKVAA
+54 TDNHVSGKVAA
-65 DSQTSV
+65 DSQTSI
-71 MVVATAKCTAVYVEA
+71 MVAAAAKCTAVYVEA

-230 AVINGVEQM
+230 AVINGAEQM
-239 KITVA
+239 KITVS
-244 VSESLVPKLA
+244 VSEALVPKLA
-254 IGDEADVTVAA
+254 IGDQADVAVSA
-265 AGAQFV
+265 AGAQFS
-271 GTVLSVEKAAN
+271 GTVRSVEKAAN

-287 YTVTLSVPAEVSG
+287 YTVTISVPAEVSG

-324 QAVLT
+324 QAILT
-329 RGDTR
+329 SGETR

-346 VEVTLGLMG
+346 VEVTLGMMG
-355 SGVTQITSG
+355 SGVTEVTSG
-364 LTAGQELVTVGQ
+364 LTAGQQLVTVGQ

-383 PVRVVSGEG
+383 PVRIVSGEG